1 MAVVKKFSIQEQ
13 NSRVGHTECEGI
25 IRAAEVAG
33 EKYIQID
40 TYGSKEREFQN
51 KLSQSLRLTEDALNQ
66 PTKLGEKHF

>member
-25 IRAAEVAG
+25 IRAVEVAG

-51 KLSQSLRLTEDALNQ
+51 KLSQSLRLTEDAFNQ
-66 PTKLGEKHF
+66 LMKLGEEHF